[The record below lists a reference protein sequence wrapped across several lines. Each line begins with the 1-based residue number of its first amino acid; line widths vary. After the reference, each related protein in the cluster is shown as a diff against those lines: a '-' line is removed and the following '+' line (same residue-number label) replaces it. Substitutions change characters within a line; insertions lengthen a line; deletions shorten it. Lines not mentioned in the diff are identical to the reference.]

1 MKKKKRWLGALIVA
15 IAALLL
21 IAGGLSYYNW
31 QKNYRHRA
39 YPGIKIGDWNLAGLD
54 RETVSRLLA
63 EKVEK
68 FSEDGLTFLYNGNPK
83 NLPIDSSSFD
93 VDLSR
98 PLVSFDQE
106 ATIKHIFEPSDGN
119 FLGYLGFL
127 LRGKEAKNLQ
137 ADYLLDNERLD
148 SELAALFPEL
158 NIAAENAYFSASAR
172 DENLQINKE
181 RIGKTI
187 NYELVRQE
195 LTNSLNRLE
204 NTRIELKTKSEYPEI
219 KAEDLELVRSQASGF
234 VSKKG
239 LNLTFED
246 GNGRATSTKSWLV
259 SSAKIIGWLSAAKQA
274 DGVSLALD
282 QEKIAA
288 YLSATIAPK
297 IDIEPVRPRFQIVN
311 GKVSSWESGAS
322 GRQLDATS
330 SAATIN
336 AAVLAGQ
343 KEAALNV
350 IAVEH
355 ENLEDGND
363 LDIREIIGTGHSN
376 FKGSSANR
384 IKNIKVG
391 AAAVSGSLIA
401 PGEEFSLV
409 KILGEVDAEHGY
421 YPELVIKGDKTEKEY
436 GGGLCQIA
444 TTLFRSALES
454 GLPITYRRNHSYRVS
469 YYEPA
474 GTDAAVYIPEPDVRF
489 INDTPGYILIQ
500 ERISGNDIYFDFW
513 GIADGRIATTSAPVV
528 YNIVKPKPT
537 KYIETETLDPGQT
550 KCTEKAHNGADAYF
564 DYKVV
569 YPEGSTST
577 PVAEKRFS
585 SHYVPWQEVCLI
597 GKAAP
602 ETSASSSPVIEDG
615 ASSTPVN

>member
-1 MKKKKRWLGALIVA
+1 MKKKKRWLWALAVG
-15 IAALLL
+15 IAAMLF
-21 IAGGLSYYNW
+21 IIGGLSYYDW
-31 QKNYRHRA
+31 HKNYRHRV
-39 YPGIKIGDWNLAGLD
+39 YPGIILGDQELSGLD
-54 RETVSRLLA
+54 RETVSQLLI
-63 EKVEK
+63 EKVER
-68 FSEDGLTFLYNGNPK
+68 FSEEGLIFSYHDNQKTLA
-83 NLPIDSSSFD
+83 IDDSSFD

-98 PLVSFDQE
+98 PLVFFDEE
-106 ATIKHIFEPSDGN
+106 ATLNRIFEPSDGT

-127 LRGKEAKNLQ
+127 LKGKETKNIN
-137 ADYLLDNERLD
+137 ASYLLDDERLK
-148 SELAALFPEL
+148 SRLSAAFPEL
-158 NIAAENAYFSASAR
+158 NIPSDNAYFSVSSKN
-172 DENLQINKE
+172 ESLEINRE

-187 NYELVRQE
+187 NYALALQE
-195 LTNSLNRLE
+195 LKVNFNRLQ
-204 NTRIELKTKSEYPEI
+204 NSPIEIKTKSEYPEI
-219 KAEDLELVRSQASGF
+219 TAEDLALVRSQASGF
-234 VSKKG
+234 ISKNG
-239 LNLTFED
+239 LNLVFED
-246 GNGRATSTKSWLV
+246 GNGKATSTKLWLI
-259 SSAKIIGWLSAAKQA
+259 SNNKIINWLSASKQPA
-274 DGVSLALD
+274 GVTLALD

-297 IDIEPVRPRFQIVN
+297 IDIEPVRSRFQIVN
-311 GKVSSWESGAS
+311 GKVSSWENGAS
-322 GRQLDATS
+322 GRRLDATS
-330 SAATIN
+330 SAAIISN
-336 AAVLAGQ
+336 AVFNSQ
-343 KEAALNV
+343 EEAILRV
-350 IAVEH
+350 ISVEP
-355 ENLEDGND
+355 ESLDDNNEI
-363 LDIREIIGTGHSN
+363 DIREIIGTGHSN

-384 IKNIKVG
+384 VKNIKVG

-409 KILGEVDAEHGY
+409 KILGEVDAAHGY

-513 GIADGRIATTSAPVV
+513 GIADGRQATTSAPVV
-528 YNIVKPKPT
+528 YNIVKPKST
-537 KYIETETLDPGQT
+537 KYVETETLAPGET

-564 DYKVV
+564 DYKVI

-577 PVAEKRFS
+577 PVHERRFN

-597 GKAAP
+597 GKTIL
-602 ETSASSSPVIEDG
+602 ENSASSSSVIEA
-615 ASSTPVN
+615 ASSSPEN